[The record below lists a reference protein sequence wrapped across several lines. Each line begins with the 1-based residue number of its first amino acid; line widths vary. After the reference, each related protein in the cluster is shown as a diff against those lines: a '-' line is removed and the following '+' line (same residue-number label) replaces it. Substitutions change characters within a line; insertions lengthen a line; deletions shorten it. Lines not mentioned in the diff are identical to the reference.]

1 MNDARKV
8 GLLGGALALALFGVA
23 APGVDAQ
30 EVPTVEGITAEV
42 NAAIGAGG
50 ISVGGDGG
58 GTFATGG
65 SDGGGTVS
73 TGDIAGGGDTQIG
86 GDEGLAVAD
95 ASGGD
100 SNDSFNDGDD
110 DDDD

>member
-1 MNDARKV
+1 MNEARKV

-23 APGVDAQ
+23 ATGVDAQ
-30 EVPTVEGITAEV
+30 ETPTVESITAEV

-58 GTFATGG
+58 GTVATGG
-65 SDGGGTVS
+65 TSGGGTVS
-73 TGDIAGGGDTQIG
+73 TGDIGGGGDMQIG